1 MKIKIIDVPLYY
13 GCDNPGTH
21 LGPMAFSKNNI
32 SSLAER
38 CGNQVSGISLI
49 GIPPKPE
56 NKNTEPTMKY
66 LEEVTATCRQL
77 ADSVQEGFAKG
88 SFPFVVGGDHSL
100 GIGSIAGLSRCIPA
114 DQLSVVWI
122 DAHTD
127 INTNLTSESHNIHGM
142 PLAACLGLG
151 DSRLY

>member
-77 ADSVQEGFAKG
+77 ADSVPGRLCKG
-88 SFPFVVGGDHSL
+88 KLPL
-100 GIGSIAGLSRCIPA
+100 CCRRR
-114 DQLSVVWI
+114 
-122 DAHTD
+122 
-127 INTNLTSESHNIHGM
+127 
-142 PLAACLGLG
+142 PLAGN
-151 DSRLY
+151 RLDCRSVPLHPR

>member
-49 GIPPKPE
+49 GIPPK
-56 NKNTEPTMKY
+56 
-66 LEEVTATCRQL
+66 Q
-77 ADSVQEGFAKG
+77 
-88 SFPFVVGGDHSL
+88 
-100 GIGSIAGLSRCIPA
+100 
-114 DQLSVVWI
+114 
-122 DAHTD
+122 
-127 INTNLTSESHNIHGM
+127 
-142 PLAACLGLG
+142 
-151 DSRLY
+151 